1 MAEIDSIEIR
11 PDTFGWKLIIRR
23 VIPEIV
29 VEETYEISDAI
40 QFHAEVDRTIG
51 RWLAD
56 GPADFHN
63 ARADS
68 TEPVTIRVVDTTT
81 GEDVTGEYVA
91 GPAFPPDKEDTDH
104 GR

>member
-51 RWLAD
+51 RWLSD
-56 GPADFHN
+56 GPEDFHN

-68 TEPVTIRVVDTTT
+68 TEPTH
-81 GEDVTGEYVA
+81 YV
-91 GPAFPPDKEDTDH
+91 KEDTPH